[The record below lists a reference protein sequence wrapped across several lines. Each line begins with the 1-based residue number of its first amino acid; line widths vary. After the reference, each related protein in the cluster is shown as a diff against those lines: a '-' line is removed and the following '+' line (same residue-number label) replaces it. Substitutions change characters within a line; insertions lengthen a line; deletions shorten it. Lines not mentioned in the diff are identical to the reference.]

1 MREHILGRG
10 SAVIAVVACLLVVGS
25 GLAVVPGGVTAQQQQ
40 LDGDIAFD
48 SANGE
53 LTVEVDRRDAANGSF
68 TGGPE
73 NVTID
78 IGGTA
83 LENQRNDPGNT
94 STYTYTVGPEELA
107 DVDTLDGRNGAG
119 TTVTVTHSEAGSF
132 NRTVD
137 VRYVVLDGNGAFATD
152 GTLRFGTIRS
162 FGVAA
167 DGSVGVLVETD
178 DGEQSASATY
188 RTGTG
193 EPSLALD
200 RDALGAL
207 GVLDQPQNI
216 TVFGQESSVQGS
228 ATVDVAAAA
237 AERTG
242 GERLSDGAVRFTS
255 PLFEDGQA
263 YTVSVSTGDAQYL
276 RTLDAADD
284 RRIDID
290 SRAVAAESSVDLT
303 VKNSGNTVVSKQV
316 SFSTEQLTGN
326 VTDSGAVEFDSL
338 PNRVETGNVTV
349 WAEAGSGFERYDAR
363 LNRSTLTLTLR
374 NDESL
379 PRLENANRTALL
391 VQFADEA
398 PLSATVTLQQVDGNT
413 SAAGPDDQS
422 ADGSGLLGGL
432 STVGQFLVLLL
443 VAVVAVILG
452 FLGVRALDSGTTKL
466 SLPFGSSNGDS
477 PGESPGVET
486 ADVSVEVVDEV
497 AGKTYP
503 HVTEV
508 IARPRNQ
515 GRSTG
520 SRRGRGNGS
529 GRTAGRTVS
538 RSVNTDDTDD
548 TEIIDLTAGEGDVE
562 LGYGDWVFEARQNG
576 ETVGQRRH
584 NLSHDYGSDHIALSV
599 DPYVVEATVTGGPDR
614 EPLRGAT
621 VEATADAGGWKRR
634 QPTDGEGRAE
644 FEIPRSA
651 STVSFTATHG
661 NLPPAESQCRVEQAV
676 RNGVSL
682 AIADGAGTMRVETTV
697 GDVSWPGV
705 EVKLTP
711 VSEQAKAYADEGT
724 FTVNADGR
732 QRVENLPAGEYE
744 LSAHPQLEAVDTTA
758 AVEPVTVGDGD
769 TAEVTLSIGIS
780 YRMSATDRERFDE
793 LGDRIDGLTSE
804 PDRDVAIQRY
814 YGTVLTSVL
823 DVVEG
828 VESAPERAVEA
839 GVSPDETVEALLDAT
854 EAGITAVDGAMSE
867 RRNVSLFGA
876 CESMPP
882 ATVEWNGEATLDAF
896 LDRVEEGTD
905 HERRALSDRLR
916 AVDEVLDQQWG
927 AVNEIAP
934 ARKLHDRIGELARE
948 TGNVDDDLTAVAQ
961 AYVGICLLD
970 AVEGIFEHD
979 ALVDRLNS
987 GSY

>member
-83 LENQRNDPGNT
+83 LENQRDDPGNT

-188 RTGTG
+188 RTRTG

-413 SAAGPDDQS
+413 SAPGNDNPQ
-422 ADGSGLLGGL
+422 GESGLPWSTILLAVIAILGII
-432 STVGQFLVLLL
+432 
-443 VAVVAVILG
+443 VVALVV
-452 FLGVRALDSGTTKL
+452 FLALQKFGSGTTKL
-466 SLPFGSSNGDS
+466 NLGPFGSSNGDS

-486 ADVSVEVVDEV
+486 ADVTVEVVDEA

-503 HVTEV
+503 HATKV
-508 IARPRNQ
+508 IARQRNQ

-520 SRRGRGNGS
+520 SRGS
-529 GRTAGRTVS
+529 GPGGTAGGAGLQG
-538 RSVNTDDTDD
+538 VNTDD
-548 TEIIDLTAGEGDVE
+548 TEIIDLTAGNGEVE
-562 LGYGDWVFEARQNG
+562 LGYGDWVFEVRQKG
-576 ETVGQRRH
+576 ETIGQRRH